1 MNEPASQSLHDCC
14 AGWSLY
20 PVSHV
25 LQVAAGKVGEGNCPT
40 SQSRKQQRDFSVLS
54 ELTAHG
60 VVPQLIVSGLL
71 LRVVST
77 GHENAPPEKPSSI

>member
-14 AGWSLY
+14 ASWSLY

-25 LQVAAGKVGEGNCPT
+25 LQVAGKVGEGNCPT
-40 SQSRKQQRDFSVLS
+40 SQTRKQQRDFSVLL

-60 VVPQLIVSGLL
+60 VALQSIVSGLF
-71 LRVVST
+71 LRLASA
-77 GHENAPPEKPSSI
+77 GHENYPPKVPSVI